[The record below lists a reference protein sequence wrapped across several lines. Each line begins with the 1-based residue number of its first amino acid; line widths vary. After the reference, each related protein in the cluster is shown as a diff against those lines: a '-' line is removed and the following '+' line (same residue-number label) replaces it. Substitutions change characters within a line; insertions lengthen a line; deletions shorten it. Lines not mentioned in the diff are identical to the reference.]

1 MKGTEGGLP
10 EASSFSSSEAGPTGP
25 WGKQTPLST
34 EGPTEGGRRAG
45 GSGSGVTPWEIHGE
59 VGAGLGGEDQG
70 TAGSRENGSQAVA
83 PSGTLLWP
91 SGHVEERALLWAPQ
105 WYCPLLRPVG
115 ARRPEA
121 CQPGVLSG
129 DSSQPYES
137 PSTTDP
143 PLGESTENLSCGR
156 DPGARRS
163 LELA

>member
-45 GSGSGVTPWEIHGE
+45 GSGSGVTLWEIHGE

-91 SGHVEERALLWAPQ
+91 SGQKRGLCSGRLSGTVLFCGRWVQDALKHASPAYFLGTVASRRKALLPRTHRWERAQ
-105 WYCPLLRPVG
+105 K
-115 ARRPEA
+115 
-121 CQPGVLSG
+121 
-129 DSSQPYES
+129 
-137 PSTTDP
+137 T
-143 PLGESTENLSCGR
+143 
-156 DPGARRS
+156 
-163 LELA
+163 